1 MVMERLVVERQE
13 GDRPWFCRNLIAGG
27 VLTLGLWL
35 GSGELAAAQTAPL
48 RRVEA
53 AQLEAA
59 ATLDE
64 QLRRFGGDRPAMI
77 RAIDYSLRYLGTP
90 AAAEAYRNLAVPG
103 FTRDRVRRSLRRFR
117 QLLQSTRSA
126 EELRTAVLREFSLY
140 QSIGRDGQ
148 GTVDFTGYFEP
159 TYTASRRPTAEFR
172 YPVYRLP
179 PDLDRW
185 PKPHPTRAQL
195 EGADGLQGSAGP
207 LRGLEI
213 AWLRDRLEAF
223 LIQVQGSARLQLTDG
238 TTLSIGYAGRT
249 DYAYTS
255 LGRELINDGKVPE
268 AGLSLPVVLDYFRR
282 NPAELD
288 VYIPRNNR
296 FVFFRETAGAP
307 PIGSLNVPVTPERAI
322 ATDKSVFP
330 PGALALIRTDIPQVE
345 AAGQLIPR
353 RVSRYVLDQD
363 TGGAIRGPGRV
374 DIYMGSGPLA
384 GDRAGLINHPG
395 QLYYLL
401 LND

>member
-1 MVMERLVVERQE
+1 MIGQLIVERQW
-13 GDRPWFCRNLIAGG
+13 GDRPQFYSRLFAGAA
-27 VLTLGLWL
+27 LALGLWL
-35 GSGELAAAQTAPL
+35 GSAGLAAAQTVPL

-53 AQLEAA
+53 TQLEAA
-59 ATLDE
+59 VTLDE

-77 RAIDYSLRYLGTP
+77 RAIDYSLRYLNTP

-103 FTRDRVRRSLRRFR
+103 FTRDRVRRSLVRFR

-195 EGADGLQGSAGP
+195 EGIDGLRGADGP

-255 LGRELINDGKVPE
+255 LGRELSNDGKVPE
-268 AGLSLPVVLDYFRR
+268 AGLSLPVVLDYFRQ

-307 PIGSLNVPVTPERAI
+307 PIGSLNVPVTAERAI
-322 ATDKSVFP
+322 ATDKTVFP

-345 AAGQLIPR
+345 AAGQLTPR

-374 DIYMGSGPLA
+374 DIYMGSGQLA

-401 LND
+401 LNE